1 MAEFASK
8 GVAGTGLG
16 LGIAGTALGLLS
28 GNNGGGILGG
38 LLGGNAGHLAGV
50 IAEKDSQIAELK
62 AQKYSDKQDSTLYA
76 ATRAENQKLRDDI
89 FTFIKPIAD
98 EVAANKTDVAV
109 LKTEVAKNK
118 EIEELRE
125 QLIKKDIDCLRGA
138 VMSQGATLNEIT
150 KTIVPKSAICP
161 EFMNRY
167 NSWAAPTT
175 PASGA

>member
-1 MAEFASK
+1 MASLKDEIEAAALRIGSRGGMPADKSEITIDSSVTSYVAPCDGFAFMRCSTNGSGKIAINASGLNMFWQLDVGGDIKIPIFVPVAK
-8 GVAGTGLG
+8 GQEIFFMTYRE
-16 LGIAGTALGLLS
+16 
-28 GNNGGGILGG
+28 
-38 LLGGNAGHLAGV
+38 GV
-50 IAEKDSQIAELK
+50 TISQ
-62 AQKYSDKQDSTLYA
+62 
-76 ATRAENQKLRDDI
+76 
-89 FTFIKPIAD
+89 
-98 EVAANKTDVAV
+98 
-109 LKTEVAKNK
+109 VAKNK

-138 VMSQGATLNEIT
+138 VMAQGATLNEIT